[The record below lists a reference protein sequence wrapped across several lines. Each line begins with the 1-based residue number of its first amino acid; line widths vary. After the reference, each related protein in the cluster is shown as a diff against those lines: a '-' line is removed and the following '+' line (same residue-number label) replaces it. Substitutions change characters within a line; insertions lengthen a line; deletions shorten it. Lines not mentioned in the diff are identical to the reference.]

1 MVLSVIGLMAD
12 IMVAAE
18 DVMMNIMD
26 GEVTV
31 MMEVLVRKLPELAV
45 EQHT

>member
-1 MVLSVIGLMAD
+1 MVPLAIGLMAD

-31 MMEVLVRKLPELAV
+31 MMEILVRKLPELAV
-45 EQHT
+45 GRPT

>member
-1 MVLSVIGLMAD
+1 MVPLAIGLMAD
-12 IMVAAE
+12 IMVAVE

-31 MMEVLVRKLPELAV
+31 MMEILVRKLPELAV